1 MSGQILKPNGALT
14 TLQGSTGAA
23 TSFDQAT
30 LLHVTCFDPTSNTAG
45 ATVTVVEEQSGDVV
59 GSVKV
64 LAQQSVFLE
73 KKPTHCVFATGGSVS
88 GTSVGY

>member
-1 MSGQILKPNGALT
+1 MSGQILKPNGAVT
-14 TLQGSTGAA
+14 TLQSSTGAA

-30 LLHVTCFDPTSNTAG
+30 LLHLVCIEQTSNVAG

-59 GSVKV
+59 GSVRI

-73 KKPTHCVFATGGSVS
+73 KKPTHCVFASGGSVS

>member
-1 MSGQILKPNGALT
+1 MSGQILKPNGAVT
-14 TLQGSTGAA
+14 TLQGTTGAA

-30 LLHVTCFDPTSNTAG
+30 LLHITCIENTSNLAG
-45 ATVTVVEEQSGDVV
+45 ANVTVVETQSGDVV

-73 KKPTHCVFATGGSVS
+73 KKPTHCVFSSGSCT

>member
-1 MSGQILKPNGALT
+1 MSGQILKPNGAVASLQT
-14 TLQGSTGAA
+14 TTGAA

-30 LLHVTCFDPTSNTAG
+30 LLHITCIEPTSNTSG
-45 ATVTVVEEQSGDVV
+45 ATVTVVETQSGDVV
-59 GSVKV
+59 GSVRV

-73 KKPTHCVFATGGSVS
+73 KKPTHCVFTSGGSCS

>member
-1 MSGQILKPNGALT
+1 MSGQILKPNGAVT
-14 TLQGSTGAA
+14 TLQSTTGAA

-30 LLHVTCFDPTSNTAG
+30 LLHITCIDPTSNTSG
-45 ATVTVVEEQSGDVV
+45 ATVTVVETQSGDVV
-59 GSVKV
+59 GSVRV

-73 KKPTHCVFATGGSVS
+73 KKPTHCVFASGGGCS